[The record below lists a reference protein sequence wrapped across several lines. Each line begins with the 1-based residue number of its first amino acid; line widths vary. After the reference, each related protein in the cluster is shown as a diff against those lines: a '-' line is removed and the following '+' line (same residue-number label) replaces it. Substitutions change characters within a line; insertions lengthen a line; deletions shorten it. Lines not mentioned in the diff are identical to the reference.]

1 MFALEGG
8 GRGKTET
15 DVAFF
20 FVSYLLINSVMLLN
34 VVVAVLLD
42 EFIRWVHVSPR
53 PYDHHIHAPPAKGCK
68 RDAHSRCTVGP
79 VIDAAMEALH

>member
-53 PYDHHIHAPPAKGCK
+53 PYDHHIHALPAKDCK
-68 RDAHSRCTVGP
+68 RDAYSR
-79 VIDAAMEALH
+79 

>member
-1 MFALEGG
+1 MLSGDSWASGISRSLFALTGG
-8 GRGKTET
+8 GSGKTET

-42 EFIRWVHVSPR
+42 EFIRWGPR
-53 PYDHHIHAPPAKGCK
+53 F
-68 RDAHSRCTVGP
+68 
-79 VIDAAMEALH
+79 AAAI

>member
-8 GRGKTET
+8 GRGKTGT

-53 PYDHHIHAPPAKGCK
+53 PYDHHIHALPAKDCK
-68 RDAHSRCTVGP
+68 RDAYSR
-79 VIDAAMEALH
+79 